1 MLRLKIKINMKLSEI
16 KIGQKVIVNGMIAEY
31 KGIQKVKV
39 QGFGKVEKR
48 VFQGVGISMF
58 KYFSLNE
65 GEMPLENLGISLQ
78 TDLETKNEI

>member
-1 MLRLKIKINMKLSEI
+1 MKLSEI